1 MPSNRR
7 IRLHFRLE
15 DAAALAFFI
24 AFLTVELIFTE
35 VRGEGAK
42 PADVLIIIPAVALLL
57 AKEVI
62 HYFVAGGETRVD
74 SPQDVIK
81 FVRPYW
87 NILRDWFP
95 FLIILMMYYSLW
107 GAATHLLVTHDRDAA
122 LLAWDHRL
130 FGFEPSLALQRIISP
145 PLTAWMEFAYSFHLY
160 AIPIVALFIYIWRP
174 RPRFR
179 EMMFGLVLI
188 TLFGLIGYIL
198 VPAVGPLYTLRNE
211 YTVPLSQPFAIFS
224 RQIDFMDY
232 ARITRDVFPSL
243 HVGISFVVWLYAWR
257 NSKKLFWILSPLI
270 LSLWFSTVYLRYHY
284 LIDCVVGFIL
294 APIAYYLA
302 NWLFARFGEASVSI
316 PAPERWFGS
325 PAPVQPGESNSG
337 EPL

>member
-1 MPSNRR
+1 M
-7 IRLHFRLE
+7 RLNFRLE
-15 DAAALAFFI
+15 DAAAVAFFV
-24 AFLTVELIFTE
+24 AFLAVEVIFSE

-42 PADVLIIIPAVALLL
+42 PADVLIIVPAVALLL

-62 HYFVAGGETRVD
+62 HYFVAGEETRVESTED
-74 SPQDVIK
+74 IRK

-107 GAATHLLVTHDRDAA
+107 GAATHLLVTHDRDAS
-122 LLAWDHRL
+122 LLAWDQWL

-145 PLTAWMEFAYSFHLY
+145 SLTAWMEFAYAFHLY
-160 AIPIVALFIYIWRP
+160 NIPIVACFLYICRP
-174 RPRFR
+174 RERFR
-179 EMMFGLVLI
+179 EMMFGMVLI

-198 VPAVGPLYTLRNE
+198 VPAVGPLYALRNE
-211 YTVPLSQPFAIFS
+211 YTVPLTQPLAIFS

-257 NSKKLFWILSPLI
+257 NSKTLFWILSPFI

-284 LIDCVVGFIL
+284 LVDCVVGFLL
-294 APIAYYLA
+294 APLAYFLA
-302 NWLFARFGEASVSI
+302 NWLFARYGELSVAV
-316 PAPERWFGS
+316 PMPERWLE
-325 PAPVQPGESNSG
+325 PHKPVQAGESSPG

>member
-1 MPSNRR
+1 MANNRR
-7 IRLHFRLE
+7 IRLNFRLE

-24 AFLTVELIFTE
+24 VFLAVEIIFSE

-42 PADVLIIIPAVALLL
+42 PADVLVIVPAVALLL

-62 HYFVAGGETRVD
+62 HYFVAGEETRVESTED
-74 SPQDVIK
+74 IRK

-122 LLAWDHRL
+122 LLAWDRRL
-130 FGFEPSLALQRIISP
+130 FGCEPSVALQHVISP
-145 PLTAWMEFAYSFHLY
+145 LLTAWMEFAYSFHLY
-160 AIPIVALFIYIWRP
+160 NIPIVACFIYICRP
-174 RPRFR
+174 RQRFR

-188 TLFGLIGYIL
+188 TLLGLIGYIL
-198 VPAVGPLYTLRNE
+198 VPAVGPLYALRNQ
-211 YTVPLSQPFAIFS
+211 YTVPLTQPLAIFS

-232 ARITRDVFPSL
+232 ARISRDVFPSL

-257 NSKKLFWILSPLI
+257 NSKALFWILSPFI

-294 APIAYYLA
+294 APLAYFVA
-302 NWLFARFGEASVSI
+302 NWLFARFGEVSVTI
-316 PAPERWFGS
+316 PFPNRWLR
-325 PAPVQPGESNSG
+325 PPVPVQAQESSPG

>member
-1 MPSNRR
+1 MVSKGT
-7 IRLHFRLE
+7 IRLRFRLE
-15 DAAALAFFI
+15 DEAALAFFI
-24 AFLTVELIFTE
+24 AFLTVELIFSE
-35 VRGEGAK
+35 VRGGAAK

-62 HYFVAGGETRVD
+62 HYFVAGGEPHVD
-74 SPQDVIK
+74 SPEDVRN

-107 GAATHLLVTHDRDAA
+107 GAATHLFVTHDRDAA

-145 PLTAWMEFAYSFHLY
+145 PLTAWMEFAYAFHLY
-160 AIPIVALFIYIWRP
+160 NIPIVACFIYIWRP
-174 RPRFR
+174 RERFR
-179 EMMFGLVLI
+179 EMMLGLVLI
-188 TLFGLIGYIL
+188 TLFGLIGYVL
-198 VPAVGPLYTLRNE
+198 VPAVGPMYALRNQF
-211 YTVPLSQPFAIFS
+211 TVPLSQPIAIFT

-257 NSKKLFWILSPLI
+257 NSKKLFWILSPFI

-302 NWLFARFGEASVSI
+302 NWLFAQFGEATISI
-316 PAPERWFGS
+316 PVPERWRGS
-325 PAPVQPGESNSG
+325 PEPARAEESSSG
-337 EPL
+337 DPL

>member
-1 MPSNRR
+1 MANNRR
-7 IRLHFRLE
+7 IRLNFRLE
-15 DAAALAFFI
+15 DAVALAFFI
-24 AFLTVELIFTE
+24 IFLAVETIFSE
-35 VRGEGAK
+35 VRGKGAK
-42 PADVLIIIPAVALLL
+42 PADVLVIVPAVALLL

-62 HYFVAGGETRVD
+62 HYFVAGEETRVESTED
-74 SPQDVIK
+74 IRK

-87 NILRDWFP
+87 NIVRDWFP

-107 GAATHLLVTHDRDAA
+107 GAATHLLVTHDRDTA
-122 LLAWDHRL
+122 LFAWDHRL

-160 AIPIVALFIYIWRP
+160 NIPIVACFIYMCRP
-174 RPRFR
+174 RQRFR
-179 EMMFGLVLI
+179 EMMFGLVLV

-198 VPAVGPLYTLRNE
+198 VPAVGPLYALRNQ
-211 YTVPLSQPFAIFS
+211 YTVPLTQPLAIFS

-257 NSKKLFWILSPLI
+257 NSKALFWILSPFM

-284 LIDCVVGFIL
+284 FIDCVAGFIIAPL
-294 APIAYYLA
+294 AYCLA
-302 NWLFARFGEASVSI
+302 NWLFARFGEVSVTVPFPS
-316 PAPERWFGS
+316 RWLGPS
-325 PAPVQPGESNSG
+325 LPVQAQESRPG